1 MKNPYNNLMNSL
13 GNRTSA
19 LFAGVLLPISLI
31 LTIPMFFK
39 SELKPVTEKAPVV
52 IEMMALQMPKK
63 VVEPTKKVKPVPKV
77 KKVVKKPIPKPTP
90 KKVPKKIIKKT
101 MLAKA
106 KPVKKE
112 IVETKKLPPV
122 KEIEKIAELPKEI
135 VPEKVS
141 PPTMPVPV
149 PIFKLTEAPQFL
161 HRENLV
167 YPENMRSLG
176 ITGVVKLAVLI
187 GKEGNVYRV
196 KVLKSAGDEF
206 DEAAKMALLAS
217 TFIPAKMGN
226 KNVAVELR
234 MPVKFRLL

>member
-1 MKNPYNNLMNSL
+1 MNSL

-19 LFAGVLLPISLI
+19 LLAGVLLPISLI
-31 LTIPMFFK
+31 LAIPMFFK
-39 SELKPVTEKAPVV
+39 SELKPVQEKTPVV

-63 VVEPTKKVKPVPKV
+63 VVEPAKKVKPVPKV
-77 KKVVKKPIPKPTP
+77 KKIVKKPIPKPKPISEKT
-90 KKVPKKIIKKT
+90 PKKIIKKT
-101 MLAKA
+101 MLARA

-112 IVETKKLPPV
+112 IVETKKLQPV
-122 KEIEKIAELPKEI
+122 KEIKKMVALPKEI
-135 VPEKVS
+135 VPEKIS
-141 PPTMPVPV
+141 SPTMPVPV

-167 YPENMRSLG
+167 YPENMRSSG

-206 DEAAKMALLAS
+206 DEAAKIALLAS